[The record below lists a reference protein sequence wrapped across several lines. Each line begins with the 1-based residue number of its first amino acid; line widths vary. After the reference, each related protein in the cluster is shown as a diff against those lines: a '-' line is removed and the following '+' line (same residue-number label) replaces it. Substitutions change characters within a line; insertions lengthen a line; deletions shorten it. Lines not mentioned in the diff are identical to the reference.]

1 MPNIKI
7 QRMGAEISLVESQLT
22 PAADLE
28 RWMEKRRGAGE
39 ILVKKYRFDQDEFTN
54 EDVHNAVEAP

>member
-1 MPNIKI
+1 M
-7 QRMGAEISLVESQLT
+7 LVPMQMLL
-22 PAADLE
+22 PASDLE